1 MMQVTNHSVSR
12 QINESQ
18 NQVKSGDVTPVMI
31 KERSGA
37 NEATVLLKGQEYKA
51 QFEGPVPAS
60 DRMLAE
66 VVSMPEKGKV
76 VLRQA
81 SAPPAPVKAPESQ
94 SIDARLS
101 RTGIDPA
108 KNIELK
114 NAVKILDAKS
124 IPLTKDSLQVLQK
137 FMNEAPGSVQEKI
150 ETIKVIAQKNLPVTT
165 EHLKSIH
172 SAMHGPAL
180 KDALQELTAG
190 REIKFDV
197 PQHVPKQEVTKGVP
211 ERQSVSSNSSTPST
225 QKIEQVLRQINDGTV
240 SSAEIKKLVASTGN
254 TPAIQSLKQEILK
267 ALQIHDAG
275 SERILLAKESE
286 PAKAAQ
292 LVTDGQKLQQIS
304 AARLA
309 QSLASLADVLE
320 SEIDQTG
327 QELLKLH
334 SILKDAQK
342 ESAVEKMLKT
352 VGKAIESFEDSTDLA
367 QLKSS
372 FEKAQLLSEQGR
384 ELAARKV
391 MAEAV
396 SQLEKQHPFLQKS
409 ADPLALTDAEQYAI
423 NESLQTLGLQSKA
436 ILVTEISKKLS
447 QMAID
452 FKKIKQD
459 ITRNLDNVSNMIDQS
474 GSKAT
479 ARQMLDTTINKLDNA
494 ILKSNFML
502 YTDMLTEKKMLNASS
517 RLNEARNLLAKGDFT
532 QASQIVKE
540 VKKVLDQIIFKP
552 STTRVQNFVSEQS
565 FLKSAPTLDEQLAYG
580 IKQAV
585 RPMPDQDYSSRQV
598 FESLKRLGLTHEN
611 DAANNLVFGSK
622 GERDELSPNLKSLL
636 IKMSQEGE
644 GQAKAE
650 QALSNLTGQ
659 QLLNKQDPSGMQ
671 NLFMQMP
678 FLLNQK
684 MENIKVFINS
694 QKSGEKIDWE
704 NCSLYFV
711 LETKKLGEV
720 GILVTAQNRNISIT
734 FNSNKDGLQQ
744 KLVPLTEVSAERL
757 QEIGYKLEALKSKKL
772 SENHSD
778 TTEEEKQSITP
789 AFTEKGYDFSI

>member
-1 MMQVTNHSVSR
+1 MMQVNNHSVSR
-12 QINESQ
+12 QINESTVRV
-18 NQVKSGDVTPVMI
+18 NPGDVTPVLI
-31 KERSGA
+31 KDRTGA
-37 NEATVLLKGQEYKA
+37 NEATVVIKGQEYKA
-51 QFEGPVPAS
+51 QFEGSVPSS
-60 DRMLAE
+60 DRTLAE
-66 VVSMPEKGKV
+66 VVGLPEKGKI

-81 SAPPAPVKAPESQ
+81 NMPSPAQRPEAQ
-94 SIDARLS
+94 NIDVRLARA
-101 RTGIDPA
+101 GIDPA
-108 KNIELK
+108 KNTDLK
-114 NAVKILDAKS
+114 DAVKILDAKS
-124 IPLTKDSLQVLQK
+124 VPLSKDSLQVLQK
-137 FMNEAPGSVQEKI
+137 FLNEAPGTIQEKI
-150 ETIKVIAQKNLPVTT
+150 ETVKVIAQKSLPVTA

-180 KDALQELTAG
+180 KDALLELTAKT
-190 REIKFDV
+190 EMKFDS
-197 PQHVPKQEVTKGVP
+197 PQSAAKPEQTATATIRQEA
-211 ERQSVSSNSSTPST
+211 NSGARHIS
-225 QKIEQVLRQINDGTV
+225 IEQVLQQ
-240 SSAEIKKLVASTGN
+240 IKKGNIPTKEIQKIVAEAGN
-254 TPAIQSLKQEILK
+254 KSNPEVQMLKQEILK

-275 SERILLAKESE
+275 SERISQAKESDT
-286 PAKAAQ
+286 AKAAQ
-292 LVTDGQKLQQIS
+292 LVADGKKLQEIS
-304 AARLA
+304 AGRLV

-320 SEIDQTG
+320 SEIDQAG

-334 SILKDAQK
+334 TILKDAQK
-342 ESAVEKMLKT
+342 ESAVEKMLQT
-352 VGKAIESFEDSTDLA
+352 IGKAIESFEGTVNLT

-391 MAEAV
+391 IAEAV
-396 SQLEKQHPFLQKS
+396 SQLEKQHPILQKS
-409 ADPLALTDAEQYAI
+409 ADPLALTEAEQYAI

-436 ILVTEISKKLS
+436 ILVAEISKKLS

-459 ITRNLDNVSNMIDQS
+459 ITRNLDNISNMIDQN
-474 GSKAT
+474 GSKST

-517 RLNEARNLLAKGDFT
+517 RLTEARNLLAKGDFS

-540 VKKVLDQIIFKP
+540 VKTFLDQIIFKP

-565 FLKSAPTLDEQLAYG
+565 FLKSAPTMDEQLAYG

-622 GERDELSPNLKSLL
+622 GQGDELSPNLKSLL

-734 FNSNKDGLQQ
+734 FNSNKEGIEQ

-772 SENHSD
+772 SENQSD
-778 TTEEEKQSITP
+778 IIEEEKHSLTP
-789 AFTEKGYDFSI
+789 AFTEKGYDFTI

>member
-12 QINESQ
+12 QINESTARV
-18 NQVKSGDVTPVMI
+18 NPGDVTPVLI
-31 KERSGA
+31 KDRTGA
-37 NEATVLLKGQEYKA
+37 NEATVLIKGQEYKA
-51 QFEGPVPAS
+51 QFEGSVPAS
-60 DRMLAE
+60 DRTLAE
-66 VVSMPEKGKV
+66 VVGMPEKGKV

-81 SAPPAPVKAPESQ
+81 NMPSPAQRSEAQ
-94 SIDARLS
+94 NTDARLA
-101 RTGIDPA
+101 RAGIDPA
-108 KNIELK
+108 KNTDLK
-114 NAVKILDAKS
+114 DAVKILDAKS
-124 IPLTKDSLQVLQK
+124 IQLSKESLQVLQK
-137 FMNEAPGSVQEKI
+137 FLNEATGTIQEKF
-150 ETIKVIAQKNLPVTT
+150 ETVKVIAQKSLPVTA

-180 KDALQELTAG
+180 KDVLLELTAKN
-190 REIKFDV
+190 EMKFDH
-197 PQHVPKQEVTKGVP
+197 PQPVAKPEPSQTAPGRQEA
-211 ERQSVSSNSSTPST
+211 SSGASPSR
-225 QKIEQVLRQINDGTV
+225 IEQVLQQIRNG
-240 SSAEIKKLVASTGN
+240 SIPAKEIKTIAAEAEKKSNPEV
-254 TPAIQSLKQEILK
+254 QSLKQEILK
-267 ALQIHDAG
+267 ALQIHEAG
-275 SERILLAKESE
+275 TDRINQSNEIQDK
-286 PAKAAQ
+286 AKAAQ

-309 QSLASLADVLE
+309 QSLGSLATILE
-320 SEIDQTG
+320 ADNEQIG
-327 QELLKLH
+327 QNLLNLH
-334 SILKDAQK
+334 SLIKDAQK
-342 ESAVEKMLKT
+342 ESFIEKVLQNI
-352 VGKAIESFEDSTDLA
+352 GQAIESFEETIDLT

-372 FEKAQLLSEQGR
+372 LDKAQLLSEQGR

-391 MAEAV
+391 IAEAV
-396 SQLEKQHPFLQKS
+396 SQLEKQHPILQKS
-409 ADPLALTDAEQYAI
+409 ADPLALTEAEQYAI

-459 ITRNLDNVSNMIDQS
+459 ITRNLDNVSNLIEQN
-474 GSKAT
+474 GSKVT

-517 RLNEARNLLAKGDFT
+517 RLNEARNLLAKGDFS

-540 VKKVLDQIIFKP
+540 VKTVLDQIIFKP
-552 STTRVQNFVSEQS
+552 STTRVQNFVNEQS
-565 FLKSAPTLDEQLAYG
+565 FLKSAPTMDEQLAYG

-585 RPMPDQDYSSRQV
+585 RPIPEQEYSSRQV

-611 DAANNLVFGSK
+611 DVANNLVFGSK
-622 GERDELSPNLKSLL
+622 GNQEELSPNVKSLL

-644 GQAKAE
+644 GQAKVE
-650 QALSNLTGQ
+650 QALSSLTGQ
-659 QLLNKQDPSGMQ
+659 QLLNKQDSAGMQ

-711 LETKKLGEV
+711 LEIKKLGEV

-734 FNSNKDGLQQ
+734 FNSNKENLEQ
-744 KLVPLTEVSAERL
+744 KLTPLTEISAERL

-772 SENHSD
+772 NEDQSETDVQEKHSL
-778 TTEEEKQSITP
+778 TP
-789 AFTEKGYDFSI
+789 AFTEKGYDFTI

>member
-1 MMQVTNHSVSR
+1 MIQVTNHSVSR
-12 QINESQ
+12 QINESTTRI
-18 NQVKSGDVTPVMI
+18 NTGDVTPVLI
-31 KERSGA
+31 KDRTGA
-37 NEATVLLKGQEYKA
+37 NEATVIIKGQEYKA
-51 QFEGPVPAS
+51 QFEGSVPAS
-60 DRMLAE
+60 DRTLAE
-66 VVSMPEKGKV
+66 VVGMPEKGKV

-81 SAPPAPVKAPESQ
+81 DMPSSLQRPEVQTIDTRLTKA
-94 SIDARLS
+94 
-101 RTGIDPA
+101 GIDPA
-108 KNIELK
+108 KNIDLK

-124 IPLTKDSLQVLQK
+124 ISLSKDSLQVLQK
-137 FMNEAPGSVQEKI
+137 FMNEAPGTIQEKI
-150 ETIKVIAQKNLPVTT
+150 ETVKVIAQKSLPVTAQ
-165 EHLKSIH
+165 HLKSIH
-172 SAMHGPAL
+172 SAMHGPVLKNAL
-180 KDALQELTAG
+180 LELAAGNEMKLDSPQPAAKPETSQTAPGRQAANGSARPSNIEHVLQQVKNGPIPAKEIQRIVAEAG
-190 REIKFDV
+190 NKSN
-197 PQHVPKQEVTKGVP
+197 PEVQT
-211 ERQSVSSNSSTPST
+211 
-225 QKIEQVLRQINDGTV
+225 
-240 SSAEIKKLVASTGN
+240 
-254 TPAIQSLKQEILK
+254 LKQEILK
-267 ALQIHDAG
+267 ALQIHEAG
-275 SERILLAKESE
+275 TERINQANANQDKT
-286 PAKAAQ
+286 KVAQ
-292 LVTDGQKLQQIS
+292 LVADGQKLQQIS

-309 QSLASLADVLE
+309 QSLGSLVTLLEADKE
-320 SEIDQTG
+320 QISQS
-327 QELLKLH
+327 LLNFH
-334 SILKDAQK
+334 SSIKDAQK
-342 ESAVEKMLKT
+342 ESSVEKMLQSI
-352 VGKAIESFEDSTDLA
+352 GQAIESFEDTLDLT

-372 FEKAQLLSEQGR
+372 FEKAHLLSEQGR
-384 ELAARKV
+384 ELAARKAV
-391 MAEAV
+391 AESV
-396 SQLEKQHPFLQKS
+396 SQLEKQHPILQKN
-409 ADPLALTDAEQYAI
+409 ADPHALTDAEQYAI

-459 ITRNLDNVSNMIDQS
+459 ITRNLDNISSLIEQS
-474 GSKAT
+474 GSKVT

-517 RLNEARNLLAKGDFT
+517 RLNEARNLLAKGDFS

-540 VKKVLDQIIFKP
+540 VKTVLDQIIFKP

-565 FLKSAPTLDEQLAYG
+565 FLKSAPTMDEQLAYS

-622 GERDELSPNLKSLL
+622 GNQEELSPNVKSLL

-650 QALSNLTGQ
+650 QALSSLTGQ
-659 QLLNKQDPSGMQ
+659 QLLNKQDSAGMQ

-694 QKSGEKIDWE
+694 QKSGGKIDWE

-734 FNSNKDGLQQ
+734 FNSNKENLEQ
-744 KLVPLTEVSAERL
+744 KLTPLTEVSAERL
-757 QEIGYKLEALKSKKL
+757 QEIGYKLEGLKSKKL
-772 SENHSD
+772 AEAQPESNG
-778 TTEEEKQSITP
+778 EEKQSLTP
-789 AFTEKGYDFSI
+789 AFTEKGYDFTI

>member
-12 QINESQ
+12 QINESTVRA
-18 NQVKSGDVTPVMI
+18 NPGDVTPVLI
-31 KERSGA
+31 KDRTGA
-37 NEATVLLKGQEYKA
+37 SEATVIIKGQEYKA
-51 QFEGPVPAS
+51 QFEGSVPAA
-60 DRMLAE
+60 DRTLAE
-66 VVSMPEKGKV
+66 VVGMPERGKV

-81 SAPPAPVKAPESQ
+81 NMPSPAQRPEAQ
-94 SIDARLS
+94 TTDVRLARA
-101 RTGIDPA
+101 GIDPA
-108 KNIELK
+108 KNTDLK
-114 NAVKILDAKS
+114 DAVKILDAKS
-124 IPLTKDSLQVLQK
+124 IPLSKDSLQFLHK
-137 FMNEAPGSVQEKI
+137 FLNEAPGTIEEKI
-150 ETIKVIAQKNLPVTT
+150 ETVKVIAQKSLPVTA

-172 SAMHGPAL
+172 AAMHGPAL
-180 KDALQELTAG
+180 KDALLELTAKN
-190 REIKFDV
+190 EMKFDS
-197 PQHVPKQEVTKGVP
+197 PQPVAKPEQPPSATVRQEANGGA
-211 ERQSVSSNSSTPST
+211 RHSN
-225 QKIEQVLRQINDGTV
+225 IEQVLQQIQKGNIPV
-240 SSAEIKKLVASTGN
+240 KEIQRIVAEAGN
-254 TPAIQSLKQEILK
+254 KSNPEVQMLKQEILK
-267 ALQIHDAG
+267 ALQIHEAG
-275 SERILLAKESE
+275 SQRISQAKESD
-286 PAKAAQ
+286 PSNAAQ
-292 LVTDGQKLQQIS
+292 LVTDGKKLQEIS
-304 AARLA
+304 AGRLV
-309 QSLASLADVLE
+309 QSLASLSDVLE

-327 QELLKLH
+327 EAILKLH
-334 SILKDAQK
+334 TILKDAQK
-342 ESAVEKMLKT
+342 ESAVEKMLQT
-352 VGKAIESFEDSTDLA
+352 VGKAIESFEDSIDLT

-391 MAEAV
+391 IAEAV
-396 SQLEKQHPFLQKS
+396 SQLEKQHPILQKS

-436 ILVTEISKKLS
+436 VLVTEISKKLS

-452 FKKIKQD
+452 FKKVKQD
-459 ITRNLDNVSNMIDQS
+459 ITRNLDNISSLIEQN
-474 GSKAT
+474 GSKTT

-517 RLNEARNLLAKGDFT
+517 RLTEARNLLAKGDFS

-540 VKKVLDQIIFKP
+540 VKTVLDQIIFKP

-565 FLKSAPTLDEQLAYG
+565 FVKSAPTMDEQLAYG

-585 RPMPDQDYSSRQV
+585 RPMPEKDYSSRQV

-622 GERDELSPNLKSLL
+622 GNQEEISPNVKSLL

-650 QALSNLTGQ
+650 QALSSLTGQ

-720 GILVTAQNRNISIT
+720 GILVTAQKRNISIT
-734 FNSNKDGLQQ
+734 FNSNKEGIEQ

-772 SENHSD
+772 SENQSD
-778 TTEEEKQSITP
+778 TMEEEKQSLTP
-789 AFTEKGYDFSI
+789 AFTEKGYDFTI

>member
-1 MMQVTNHSVSR
+1 MMQVINHSVSK
-12 QINESQ
+12 QMNESTVRV
-18 NQVKSGDVTPVMI
+18 NPGDVTPVLI
-31 KERSGA
+31 KDRTGA
-37 NEATVLLKGQEYKA
+37 NEATVLIKGQEYKA
-51 QFEGPVPAS
+51 QFEGSVPAS
-60 DRMLAE
+60 DRTLAE
-66 VVSMPEKGKV
+66 VVGMPEKGKI

-81 SAPPAPVKAPESQ
+81 SMPSPAQRPEAQ
-94 SIDARLS
+94 TIDVRLARA
-101 RTGIDPA
+101 GIDPA
-108 KNIELK
+108 KNTDLK
-114 NAVKILDAKS
+114 DAVKILDGKS
-124 IPLTKDSLQVLQK
+124 IPLSKDSLQILQK
-137 FMNEAPGSVQEKI
+137 FVNEAPGTMQEKM
-150 ETIKVIAQKNLPVTT
+150 ETVKVIAQKSLPVTA

-180 KDALQELTAG
+180 KDALLELTG
-190 REIKFDV
+190 KIDMKFDS
-197 PQHVPKQEVTKGVP
+197 PQPAAKPEQAPAATVRQEANGYA
-211 ERQSVSSNSSTPST
+211 RHSS
-225 QKIEQVLRQINDGTV
+225 IEQVLQQIQKRNIPIKEIQRIV
-240 SSAEIKKLVASTGN
+240 AEAGN
-254 TPAIQSLKQEILK
+254 RSNPEVQSLKQEIIK
-267 ALQIHDAG
+267 ALQIHEAG
-275 SERILLAKESE
+275 TERINQANEIQDKAK
-286 PAKAAQ
+286 KAQ

-304 AARLA
+304 GARLA

-334 SILKDAQK
+334 TILKDAQK
-342 ESAVEKMLKT
+342 ESAVEKMLQT
-352 VGKAIESFEDSTDLA
+352 VGKAIESFEDSVNLT

-396 SQLEKQHPFLQKS
+396 TQLEKQHPILQKS

-459 ITRNLDNVSNMIDQS
+459 ITRNLDNISNMIDQS

-517 RLNEARNLLAKGDFT
+517 RLTEARNLLAKGEFS

-540 VKKVLDQIIFKP
+540 VKTILDQIIFKP

-565 FLKSAPTLDEQLAYG
+565 FIKSAPTMDEQLAYG

-585 RPMPDQDYSSRQV
+585 KPMPDQDYSSRQV

-636 IKMSQEGE
+636 IKMSQEAE

-734 FNSNKDGLQQ
+734 FNSNKEGIQQ

-772 SENHSD
+772 SENQSD
-778 TTEEEKQSITP
+778 TIEEEKQSLTP
-789 AFTEKGYDFSI
+789 AFTEKGYDFTI